1 MLLGLYRCYS
11 FNQNHTKVQETP
23 YYIYK
28 YMTEQEKNLSMVFR
42 KGGGVPSDGAG
53 APEEDRVYRDYGR
66 LLFQGLESNVCMQNL
81 STSTPLLSVTV
92 NVLEG
97 GGG

>member
-1 MLLGLYRCYS
+1 M
-11 FNQNHTKVQETP
+11 
-23 YYIYK
+23 
-28 YMTEQEKNLSMVFR
+28 
-42 KGGGVPSDGAG
+42 PSDGAG
-53 APEEDRVYRDYGR
+53 APEEDRVYGDYGR